1 MNFKKRKKEKNF
13 WKFNSSLLKE
23 QNCIKEIKD
32 TILRV
37 KEQYMLPI
45 YNLEMLDNIS
55 NNDLQFT
62 ISNQLFLDVL
72 LMEIRKTVINY
83 SIKKKRED
91 IEKEKQLESEINNID
106 LKQNKTEEDLLL
118 KSTKENSLIELRKSK
133 IDGIIIRSK
142 ARWAAQ
148 GEKVTKYFCNLENRH
163 FVSKQMF
170 KLINNRGEEITDTN
184 IMVNEAKKFYEQL
197 YKKRE
202 VRDIGVDE
210 MVKTLPKLN
219 EERSGSLEGQI
230 TYEEAAK
237 EENMKND
244 KSPGTVK
251 LKRNK

>member
-1 MNFKKRKKEKNF
+1 MSFVKDCKIVPGYTSDHSFITLEFEFKKEEKRKNF

-72 LMEIRKTVINY
+72 LMEIGKTVINY
-83 SIKKKRED
+83 SIKKKTED

-142 ARWAAQ
+142 ARWAK
-148 GEKVTKYFCNLENRH
+148 E
-163 FVSKQMF
+163 
-170 KLINNRGEEITDTN
+170 EEITTLESYL
-184 IMVNEAKKFYEQL
+184 IRL
-197 YKKRE
+197 Y
-202 VRDIGVDE
+202 
-210 MVKTLPKLN
+210 
-219 EERSGSLEGQI
+219 
-230 TYEEAAK
+230 AA
-237 EENMKND
+237 
-244 KSPGTVK
+244 
-251 LKRNK
+251 L